1 MEQKVRILI
10 ADENVEFRM
19 NLRENLTRAGMEIVE
34 EASDGTDILTKIKRT
49 TPDIVFIDIWLPKG
63 DPIQIIKKS
72 KLLFPNPLQAPDF
85 TRSLIA
91 QILTF
96 FLRQA
101 KPEQPSAYRSP
112 WNMRLSLTG

>member
-72 KLLFPNPLQAPDF
+72 KLLSESASG
-85 TRSLIA
+85 TRFYCALLLLKS
-91 QILTF
+91 
-96 FLRQA
+96 
-101 KPEQPSAYRSP
+101 
-112 WNMRLSLTG
+112 